1 MAEKNIRRAKLDVI
15 KLPSGVIVELFSVEL
30 SSAGTVFSSVMTA
43 VPSPSA
49 VTVAVAVSSAG
60 GASYLRAEGPTVE
73 RAYIYESTADFA
85 LTAELNFL
93 TCAAESTLRP

>member
-1 MAEKNIRRAKLDVI
+1 MADKIIRRAKLDVI
-15 KLPSGVIVELFSVEL
+15 ELPSGVVVELLSVEL
-30 SSAGTVFSSVMTA
+30 SAGVVISSVMTA

-60 GASYLRAEGPTVE
+60 GASYLRAEGPTEE
-73 RAYIYESTADFA
+73 RAYIYESIADFA

-93 TCAAESTLRP
+93 ICAAESTLRP